1 MSRNLTYLA
10 DILQAARLAL
20 TFVDG
25 MTRTRFLEDLMC
37 QSAVIRQIEIIGE
50 ATKRLSE
57 AFRKKH
63 PEIPWRQMA
72 GMRDL
77 LLHAYDHVDLADIA
91 WVDMSGSDRLAGFE
105 SFAIFPTTG
114 GGSNSG

>member
-77 LLHAYDHVDLADIA
+77 LIHAYDHVDLEEVWKTVETDIPA
-91 WVDMSGSDRLAGFE
+91 LVSVIEPLVPSDETA
-105 SFAIFPTTG
+105 
-114 GGSNSG
+114 